1 MTTLDRRSFLGR
13 SALVAGGV
21 VLGAGSAAGLA
32 ARAANAGTGPQLARR
47 GHGSYGA
54 LAPRPAEND
63 GVTYIELPEGF
74 RYTAFGQTG
83 TPMTDG
89 KPTPPA
95 HDGMAAYSAPDGIR
109 LVRNHEARTQGPAID
124 MATAYDT
131 LAQGG
136 TTTLVVDPATRLPV
150 KSFISLSGTHTNCA
164 GGLTPWGSWLTCEET
179 TTGPGSG
186 YNQPHGYVFEVPAL
200 ADAPVTPVPLKAMG
214 RFTHEAIA
222 IDPSTGFVYLTE
234 DEGTAGIYRFIP
246 NNPGVLADGGQLE
259 ILSVLDQPGYDTRTG
274 QSVGAGLKCKWLP
287 IDDPDPADAED
298 ESLSVFNQGQA
309 QGAATFAR
317 LEGAWFGDGFVYFHS
332 TSGGD
337 AGLGQVW
344 LLRPYGTTNKCR
356 IELVYESDDALHLD
370 GPDNITVSPRG
381 GLVLCEDG
389 GGDQYLRGL
398 TRKGEIFDFAK
409 NVLAGFDGSEFA
421 GACYSPD
428 GETLFANIQTP
439 GVTLAIWGP
448 WDDGSL

>member
-1 MTTLDRRSFLGR
+1 MTTLDRRTFLGR
-13 SALVAGGV
+13 SAVLAGSV
-21 VLGAGSAAGLA
+21 VLGAGTAAGLT
-32 ARAANAGTGPQLARR
+32 ARAANAGNGPLLARR
-47 GHGSYGA
+47 GRGSYGPLTA
-54 LAPRPAEND
+54 RASEND

-95 HDGMAAYSAPDGIR
+95 HDGMATYSAPDGIR

-124 MATAYDT
+124 LPSAYDA

-136 TTTLVVDPATRLPV
+136 TTTTVVDPATRLPTA
-150 KSFISLSGTHTNCA
+150 SFVSLSGTHTNCA
-164 GGLTPWGSWLTCEET
+164 GGPTPWGSWLTCEET
-179 TTGPGSG
+179 TTGPNSG
-186 YNQPHGYVFEVPAL
+186 YAKPHGYVFEVPAL
-200 ADAPVTPVPLKAMG
+200 ADGPVTPVTLNAMG
-214 RFTHEAIA
+214 RFVHEALA
-222 IDPSTGFVYLTE
+222 VEPNTGYVFLTE
-234 DEGTAGIYRFIP
+234 DRGTSGIYRFIP
-246 NNPGVLADGGQLE
+246 ANPGVLADGGTLE
-259 ILSVLDQPGYDTRTG
+259 ILSVLDHPGYDTRTG
-274 QSVGAGLKCKWLP
+274 QTVGAGLKCKWLP
-287 IDDPDPADAED
+287 IADPDPADAETND
-298 ESLSVFNQGQA
+298 LAVFQQGAA

-317 LEGAWFGDGFVYFHS
+317 LEGAWYGDGSIFFHS

-344 LLRPYGTTNKCR
+344 LLRPYGETNKAR
-356 IELVYESDDALHLD
+356 IELIYESDNELLLD
-370 GPDNITVSPRG
+370 SPDNITVSPRG

-409 NVLAGFDGSEFA
+409 NVLAGFADSEFA
-421 GACYSPD
+421 GACYDPA

-439 GVTLAIWGP
+439 GVTLAVWGP
-448 WDDGSL
+448 WDDGAL